1 MSANKPSHSM
11 DKKVIVR
18 ICSGLGNQLFQITCG
33 MAAAAKLG
41 ATLACDTTWYPL
53 VSGIH
58 RPIRQFRLDRL
69 RLPICEAFRGPR
81 RLAVGLVSAFYDRTG
96 RGRDLLQQAG
106 NMVLIQERQ
115 AMRSQQLDCQD
126 DARRIYLN
134 GYWQT
139 ADHFLAIRE
148 PLLPLLAPRN
158 GISGAARHWVDRIQ
172 SRQTCFVH
180 IRRGDYAELVG
191 DSGLLPVEY
200 YRRAASVVTEHFGG
214 DVQWIVFAEDHAWAR
229 QHMDFLPGWQL
240 MDYESC
246 QRDIE
251 DLHLMAACDAGII
264 ANSSYS
270 WWGAAMG
277 DRAGRPIIAPD
288 RYWKRDGTDTTAWRL
303 PSWQAVTAWDDP
315 A

>member
-1 MSANKPSHSM
+1 MEKQ
-11 DKKVIVR
+11 VIVR
-18 ICSGLGNQLFQITCG
+18 ICSGLGNQMFQMACG
-33 MAAAAKLG
+33 MATAAKLG

-53 VSGIH
+53 VSGFH
-58 RPIRQFRLDRL
+58 RPVRQFRLGHL
-69 RLPICEAFRGPR
+69 LLPTGEAFRGVR
-81 RLAVGLVSAFYDRTG
+81 RLAVGLMSALYDRTG
-96 RGRDLLQQAG
+96 RGGGLLQQAG

-115 AMRSQQLDCQD
+115 AMRSQRLDCPD

-158 GISGAARHWVDRIQ
+158 GISGEARHWVDRIQ

-180 IRRGDYAELVG
+180 VRRGDYAELVG

-200 YRRAASVVTEHFGG
+200 YRRAAATVTDRLGE

-229 QHMDFLPGWQL
+229 QNMGFLPGWQL
-240 MDYESC
+240 VDYASD

-251 DLHLMAACDAGII
+251 DLQLMAACDAGII

-277 DRAGRPIIAPD
+277 DRAGRLIIAPD
-288 RYWKRDGTDTTAWRL
+288 RYWNRGGADTTAWRL
-303 PSWQAVTAWDDP
+303 PSWQAVTAWPDP